1 MKIHIIGCGITAL
14 STAIELLRVGHHVEI
29 SYVPRENSASQAA
42 GGMLSPSCEAEG
54 CSKTLIQAGI
64 ESCLLYPHWVADIE
78 RQTQF
83 STEYNTKGTLLV
95 AQHNDHYRDLEH
107 LHRFHEQYH
116 LQTEWLSRAEVRRKE
131 PNLTRQV
138 GGLFC
143 PQDTQISPRRLQQ
156 ALKEYVLLA
165 GTTIHTGKDIQIAWN
180 LSSKQIVDSVYVD
193 GTKMTADIYVL
204 CDGAWTVDLLHIPIR
219 PVKGQ
224 YIIIQG
230 NELVQH
236 VTRTPNVYIIPRTN
250 NQTFLGAT
258 MEEEGFNNTQTVGAT
273 MDLLYHAFQIL
284 PDIYECTIMETGC
297 GFRPA
302 MRDNH
307 PIIGQTS
314 VENLYCNTGHYRH
327 GIMLAPYLATLF
339 AQSLETPS
347 LIPTEFS
354 TTRYPVSVCG

>member
-1 MKIHIIGCGITAL
+1 MKIHIVGGGITAL
-14 STAIELLRVGHHVEI
+14 STAIELIRAGHHVEM

-54 CSKTLIQAGI
+54 CSKTLILAGI
-64 ESCLLYPHWVADIE
+64 ESCRLYPSWVADIE
-78 RQTQF
+78 RQTHC

-116 LQTEWLSRAEVRRKE
+116 IETEWLSRAEVRGKE

-143 PQDTQISPRRLQQ
+143 PHDTQISPRRLQQ
-156 ALKEYVLLA
+156 ALQEYLRLT
-165 GTTIHTGKDIQIAWN
+165 GTIHTGSKIDIVWN
-180 LSSKQIVDSVYVD
+180 NSQTPLVEGVSVD
-193 GTKMTADIYVL
+193 GQKRTADIYVL
-204 CDGAWTVDLLHIPIR
+204 CDGAWTVELLHIPIR

-224 YIIIQG
+224 YIIIKG
-230 NELVQH
+230 NNLLQH
-236 VTRTPNVYIIPRTN
+236 VTRTPNVYIIPRAN

-258 MEEEGFNNTQTVGAT
+258 MEEEGFNSTQTVGAT

-284 PDIYECTIMETGC
+284 PEIYECTVVETGC

-307 PIIGQTS
+307 PILGQTS

-327 GIMLAPYLATLF
+327 GIMLAPYLASMF
-339 AQSLETPS
+339 AKSLETPS
-347 LIPTEFS
+347 IIPTEFS
-354 TTRYPVSVCG
+354 TLRYPISVFG